1 MQRNARCQSFLNTNG
16 EQRKKQGKFLGQP
29 LSPNYAPS
37 RFYTF
42 IPVCIY
48 ISMAKR
54 REALVI
60 LWRDAVS
67 FPSWFHV
74 VHRGI
79 YRFIIDEAITRDSPP
94 PLRSVAVRIFIGN
107 KTARFPLAHSCDTFH
122 GARRGARGR
131 ESYGK
136 KEARRDASVKARLAP
151 VINYQPVHAPVVFFN
166 FSPYSV
172 PSSNDLFLLHRSIR
186 NFTHATTRDLLNQRV
201 GFVFV
206 ASLCKKRFLIVIEIR
221 NSYLDLLV
229 DGTKKKKKGKRIFFE
244 RLRKWYILHR
254 YIISNLLSTRLQPDK

>member
-16 EQRKKQGKFLGQP
+16 EERKKQGKFLGQP

-107 KTARFPLAHSCDTFH
+107 KTARFPLAHSCDTFR

-172 PSSNDLFLLHRSIR
+172 PKLQRFVPPSSFDS
-186 NFTHATTRDLLNQRV
+186 
-201 GFVFV
+201 
-206 ASLCKKRFLIVIEIR
+206 
-221 NSYLDLLV
+221 
-229 DGTKKKKKGKRIFFE
+229 
-244 RLRKWYILHR
+244 
-254 YIISNLLSTRLQPDK
+254 